1 MRPGRKRPEVNE
13 NEGIWFTGE
22 DFIGGDRGT
31 NHGERFEK
39 PGNRSGGGFQ
49 DAERGRKSSGPQKT
63 TRAAKGVATQG
74 V

>member
-22 DFIGGDRGT
+22 DFIGVTGVPT
-31 NHGERFEK
+31 TERFEK

-63 TRAAKGVATQG
+63 TRAAKGIATQG